1 MANTFKLK
9 TKAGIDASL
18 VTIYTVPAN
27 TTTVIIGLTISNI
40 KGSSVTS
47 DAQIVTASSSGENAD
62 DVYLVKDIP
71 LPTGSS
77 IEIMSGNK
85 IVLEAGDIVKVKGSV
100 TDAVDALLSV
110 MEITWELHNALFRK
124 TTSKRSSNS

>member
-18 VTIYTVPAN
+18 VAVYTVPAD

-71 LPTGSS
+71 LPAGSS

-100 TDAVDALLSV
+100 TNAVDALLSV
-110 MEITWELHNALFRK
+110 MEITP
-124 TTSKRSSNS
+124 

>member
-18 VTIYTVPAN
+18 VTIYTVPAD

-100 TDAVDALLSV
+100 TNAVDALLSV
-110 MEITWELHNALFRK
+110 MEIT
-124 TTSKRSSNS
+124 

>member
-71 LPTGSS
+71 LPAGSS
-77 IEIMSGNK
+77 VEIMAGNK

-110 MEITWELHNALFRK
+110 MEIT
-124 TTSKRSSNS
+124 

>member
-27 TTTVIIGLTISNI
+27 TKTVIIGLTIANV
-40 KGSSVTS
+40 KGASVTA
-47 DAQIVTASSSGENAD
+47 DAQVVTASSSGENAD
-62 DVYLVKDIP
+62 DVYLIKDIP
-71 LPTGSS
+71 LPAGSS

-85 IVLEAGDIVKVKGSV
+85 IVLEAGDVVKVRGSV

-110 MEITWELHNALFRK
+110 MEITP
-124 TTSKRSSNS
+124 